1 MTDEVY
7 KLLTAPRKTKYR
19 IEQIKSKIIALR
31 YTLMPSAIRYDMDK
45 VQTSPIDALPDRMAQ
60 ISELEDNLMEMNQIY
75 QIEINDII
83 KACNEMG
90 KEPEKTILM
99 MQYVGGLSVIPIAGR
114 LNYSVSYTYKL
125 RSNGYDLLNKTIVK
139 GRKRE

>member
-60 ISELEDNLMEMNQIY
+60 ISELEDKLMEMNQIY

-99 MQYVGGLSVIPIAGR
+99 MQYVGGLSVITIAGR

-125 RSNGYDLLNKTIVK
+125 RSSGYDLLNKTIVK

>member
-1 MTDEVY
+1 
-7 KLLTAPRKTKYR
+7 
-19 IEQIKSKIIALR
+19 
-31 YTLMPSAIRYDMDK
+31 
-45 VQTSPIDALPDRMAQ
+45 MAQ
-60 ISELEDNLMEMNQIY
+60 ISELEDKLMEMNQIY

-99 MQYVGGLSVIPIAGR
+99 MQYVGGLSVITIAGR

-125 RSNGYDLLNKTIVK
+125 RSSGYDLLNKTIVK

>member
-60 ISELEDNLMEMNQIY
+60 ISELEDKLMEMNQIY

>member
-99 MQYVGGLSVIPIAGR
+99 MQYVGGLSVITIAGR

>member
-31 YTLMPSAIRYDMDK
+31 YTLMPSAIRYDREK

-99 MQYVGGLSVIPIAGR
+99 MQYVGGLSVITIAGR

-125 RSNGYDLLNKTIVK
+125 RSSGYDLLNKTIVK

>member
-1 MTDEVY
+1 
-7 KLLTAPRKTKYR
+7 
-19 IEQIKSKIIALR
+19 
-31 YTLMPSAIRYDMDK
+31 
-45 VQTSPIDALPDRMAQ
+45 
-60 ISELEDNLMEMNQIY
+60 
-75 QIEINDII
+75 
-83 KACNEMG
+83 MG
-90 KEPEKTILM
+90 KELEKTILM

>member
-31 YTLMPSAIRYDMDK
+31 YTLMPSAIRHDMDK

-60 ISELEDNLMEMNQIY
+60 ISELEDKLMEMNQIY

>member
-31 YTLMPSAIRYDMDK
+31 YTLMPSAIRYDREK

-60 ISELEDNLMEMNQIY
+60 ISELEDKLMEMNQIY

-99 MQYVGGLSVIPIAGR
+99 MQYVGGLSVITIAGR

-125 RSNGYDLLNKTIVK
+125 RSSGYDLLNKTIVK

>member
-60 ISELEDNLMEMNQIY
+60 ISELEDKLMEMNQIY

-99 MQYVGGLSVIPIAGR
+99 MQYVGGLSVITIAGR